1 MKGGT
6 TAKNGYVYFIGPIGL
21 DGPVKIGWSARPE
34 GRLFELASWSP
45 LPLEVVVTIPGSMQ
59 LEANIHDCFADCWSH
74 HEWFSSTPRL
84 SKLIEDLKAGISIDN
99 ALDLSDRRGNP
110 RERKA
115 A

>member
-6 TAKNGYVYFIGPIGL
+6 TTKDGYVYFIKPIGL
-21 DGPVKIGWSARPE
+21 DGPIKIGWSARPE

-45 LPLEVVVTIPGSMQ
+45 LPLEVVFTMPGSMQ

-74 HEWFSSTPRL
+74 HEWFRPAARL
-84 SKLIEDLKAGISIDN
+84 LGLIEDLKAGVTIEAAI
-99 ALDLSDRRGNP
+99 DLSDRRGNP
-110 RERKA
+110 RARNA